1 MNATAACLATDE
13 IVVTILCA
21 LGFLQRDLRPLRL
34 ISARVQ
40 KVVKIAVQSVPETE
54 WLEVLKVQDSVR
66 TSWFS
71 IEGALRQAFTFLPNS
86 ARISHYYQYLARKDM
101 VPNVSLEPDSSFVKA
116 VQKVFDEPAVG
127 DKVCRQMRSDES
139 DFNNWGLDG
148 HGLWT
153 DLICSHLQHNNWE
166 DFACAT
172 TLYPDTM
179 QEIQCMAIIAALVQT
194 SIADGDAI
202 GKVGYYYNSFSL
214 I

>member
-13 IVVTILCA
+13 IVVTILHA
-21 LGFLQRDLRPLRL
+21 LGFLQIDLRPLRL

-116 VQKVFDEPAVG
+116 VQKVFNDPEVA
-127 DKVCRQMRSDES
+127 DKVCSRMRAEGSI
-139 DFNNWGLDG
+139 NWQLYPCNLDG
-148 HGLWT
+148 L
-153 DLICSHLQHNNWE
+153 
-166 DFACAT
+166 
-172 TLYPDTM
+172 
-179 QEIQCMAIIAALVQT
+179 
-194 SIADGDAI
+194 
-202 GKVGYYYNSFSL
+202 
-214 I
+214 

>member
-21 LGFLQRDLRPLRL
+21 LGFLQIDLRPLRL

-101 VPNVSLEPDSSFVKA
+101 VPNVSLERDSSFVKA
-116 VQKVFDEPAVG
+116 VQKVFNDPEVA
-127 DKVCRQMRSDES
+127 DKVCSRMRAKGSINPIWMGS
-139 DFNNWGLDG
+139 GWQLYPSNLD
-148 HGLWT
+148 GLWT
-153 DLICSHLQHNNWE
+153 DYICHNLQHNDWE
-166 DFACAT
+166 DFACAS
-172 TLYPDTM
+172 TLYPETI
-179 QEIQCMAIIAALVQT
+179 QEIQCMAIIAASVET
-194 SIADGDAI
+194 SVAE
-202 GKVGYYYNSFSL
+202 L
-214 I
+214 